1 MQYVRTQIYG
11 LVHSIRRVLIRI
23 LLPATKLAGKIHF
36 SPKERAIKSH
46 NVNYLYNELELGDVV
61 LSYTSGELTN
71 LLIEGE
77 YKHCGIYA
85 GSSKIIEATSKG
97 VTITELDDFC
107 ASKDKVG
114 VFRSRFCSEKQ
125 KIAAVRYARDRRG
138 SSYDYYFEPN
148 EHAFYCAELIAKAYD
163 YATAGNSP
171 FTRRDI
177 WGVETVLPIDFKL
190 ATSKF
195 ETVVEVP

>member
-1 MQYVRTQIYG
+1 MALFAYLYWVRRFLIRLLLPITKLLGHMY
-11 LVHSIRRVLIRI
+11 LAPKSRAIRRHEVDSLEES
-23 LLPATKLAGKIHF
+23 LA
-36 SPKERAIKSH
+36 
-46 NVNYLYNELELGDVV
+46 LGDVV

-114 VFRSRFCSEKQ
+114 VFRSKFCSEKQ

-195 ETVVEVP
+195 ESVVEVP